1 MSNNATWWRHI
12 PHVLK
17 GPLRSPF
24 KRHCAISE
32 WKFLA
37 IQWMNAAKWKIN
49 ICPIGQWKR
58 RRIYEKKIAEIFA
71 LFMECIRAWIASFD
85 CIGREIIGQMYFQE
99 FRGRRDIDLIVLT
112 LFSSHLLAK
121 ELNQLVQW
129 VAFSQDR
136 ILRIRLLWRFFLMTQ
151 QLGHSPN
158 INFKGWREAE
168 TVLSPVAWNFSL
180 KSCLS

>member
-1 MSNNATWWRHI
+1 MA
-12 PHVLK
+12 PH
-17 GPLRSPF
+17 SA
-24 KRHCAISE
+24 CAE
-32 WKFLA
+32 RP
-37 IQWMNAAKWKIN
+37 AAKSIQTTLRHLRMKIPRN
-49 ICPIGQWKR
+49 PMNECSQMEDQYLSNRTMEATPNLR
-58 RRIYEKKIAEIFA
+58 KKIAEIFA